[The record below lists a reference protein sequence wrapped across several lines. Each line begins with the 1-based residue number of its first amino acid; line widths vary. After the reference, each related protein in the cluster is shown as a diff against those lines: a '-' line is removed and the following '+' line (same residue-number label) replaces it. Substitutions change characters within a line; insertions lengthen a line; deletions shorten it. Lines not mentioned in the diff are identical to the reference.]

1 MYRRRP
7 GLILGFHGCDES
19 VAQDALNGALAFV
32 RSENRYDWLG
42 SGMYF
47 WDHSPDRAFSFA
59 IEKQKRQPDLI
70 RKPAVLGAVI
80 DLGNCLDLIEYEN
93 VRLLKPAYE
102 FLFQSFEKQAKS
114 LPANKGVSG
123 SEDRL
128 LRELDCA
135 VIETLH
141 EMMASTNQAG
151 FDSVRGMFVEG
162 DEVYPGSG
170 IREKDHIQICIR
182 NPNCIK
188 GYFRPRVRDMDHAEV

>member
-19 VAQDALNGALAFV
+19 VASQALGGHLAFLK
-32 RSENRYDWLG
+32 SENLYDWLG

-47 WDHSPDRAFSFA
+47 WDHSPERALSFA
-59 IEKQKRQPDLI
+59 IEKQRREPELI
-70 RKPAVLGAVI
+70 KTPAILGAVI
-80 DLGNCLDLIEYEN
+80 DMGNCLDLIEFEN
-93 VRLLKPAYE
+93 VKLLKSAYE
-102 FLFQSFEKQAKS
+102 FLSRSFEKQART
-114 LPANKGVSG
+114 LPTNRGGINAS
-123 SEDRL
+123 DRL

-141 EMMASTNQAG
+141 ELMISSDQNG

-162 DEVYPGSG
+162 EEVYPGSG
-170 IREKDHIQICIR
+170 IREKDHIQICVR

-188 GYFRPRVRDMDHAEV
+188 GYFKPRVRDVAYSEV

>member
-19 VAQDALNGALAFV
+19 VLSKAIQGNLPFFK
-32 RSENRYDWLG
+32 SENLYDWLG

-47 WDHSPDRAFSFA
+47 WDHSPERALAFA
-59 IEKQKRQPDLI
+59 KEKNSRRPDLLK
-70 RKPAVLGAVI
+70 KPAVLGAVI
-80 DLGNCLDLIEYEN
+80 DLGYCLDLIEFEN
-93 VRLLKPAYE
+93 AKFLRTAYE
-102 FLFQSFEKQAKS
+102 LLCESMAKEGKP
-114 LPANKGVSG
+114 LPVNRNSQGTS
-123 SEDRL
+123 DRL

-135 VIETLH
+135 VVETIHKL
-141 EMMASTNQAG
+141 MTSTGQVA

-188 GYFRPRVRDMDHAEV
+188 GYFMPRVRDMDHVEV